1 MARGRKIYVLDAETD
16 PFLAGRIPEPFLWGL
31 FDGENYE
38 EFTETSAVVA
48 RLEREKAVVYAHN
61 GGRFDYHYLRD
72 YINSDDPIM
81 LIGGRLAKFRIGEC
95 EFRDSMNLFTF
106 ALEAYQKEK
115 IDYALFEAGRRD
127 DPNIRAAISRYLRS
141 DCTNLYE
148 LVQKFFTDYGRS
160 LTQAGSAMRVW
171 SKKSGI
177 SPPRQTVGQYARFKP
192 YYFGGRV
199 QCFEHG
205 VRDCNFSVVDINSA
219 YPFAMLFPHPFSTNA
234 ELVDYMPA
242 AGEWGRYF
250 IRFSGISRGALPFI
264 ETDGG
269 TVRKLTFPNDE
280 SEVREYCV
288 TGWELEAALETNS
301 VKIIKII
308 ELWRFATVLDFTSYV
323 NHFYN
328 LRLTAKAEGDK
339 ARDLFAKIFLNALYG
354 KFGANPDNYR
364 EYIVTH
370 GDSLPEYLAEN
381 WQESAQW
388 GERTLIERP
397 LPEEKQRYYN
407 IATAASIT
415 GYVRAH
421 LWRSLAKCGSPIY
434 CDTDSIAAADVRG
447 LGIGNN
453 LGDWKIELQCD
464 RYAVAGKK
472 LYAFR
477 ASGSGEYKTACKG
490 AKLTPQEIERI
501 AAGETITYR
510 PEVPTYS
517 AHHNGPRFINR
528 EIRSTF

>member
-31 FDGENYE
+31 YDGENYE
-38 EFTETSAVVA
+38 EFTETAAVVA

-106 ALEAYQKEK
+106 KLEAYQKEK
-115 IDYALFEAGRRD
+115 IDYALFEASRRN
-127 DPNIRAAISRYLRS
+127 DPNIKAAISRYLRS
-141 DCTNLYE
+141 DCENLYE
-148 LVQKFFTDYGRS
+148 LVRKFFADYGRS

-171 SKKSGI
+171 SKRSGI
-177 SPPRQTVGQYARFKP
+177 SPPRQTVGQYERFKP

-219 YPFAMLFPHPFSTNA
+219 YPYAMLSPHPFSTTA
-234 ELVDYMPA
+234 ELVEHLPA

-250 IRFSGISRGALPFI
+250 IRFRGVSRGALPWI
-264 ETDGG
+264 DANGS
-269 TVRKLTFPNDE
+269 VRKLAFPDDGTE
-280 SEVREYCV
+280 REFYV
-288 TGWELEAALETNS
+288 TGWELEAALETDS
-301 VKIIKII
+301 VKINKII
-308 ELWRFATVLDFTSYV
+308 ECWRFSTVLDFTSYV

-328 LRLTAKAEGDK
+328 LRLKAKADGDK

-364 EYIVTH
+364 EYLVTH
-370 GDSLPEYLAEN
+370 DESLPQYLAED
-381 WQESAQW
+381 WQKSGPW
-388 GERTLIERP
+388 GIRTLIERP

-421 LWRSLAKCGSPIY
+421 LWRSLAKCKQPIY
-434 CDTDSIAAADVRG
+434 CDTDSIAAVNVDG
-447 LGIGNN
+447 LGIGSN
-453 LGDWKIELQCD
+453 LGEWKIELSCD

-477 ASGSGEYKTACKG
+477 NADTGEYKTACKG

-501 AAGETITYR
+501 ASGETVTYH

-517 AHHNGPRFINR
+517 AHHSAPRFINR